1 MHPLFIQVTN
11 LFMPFTIQEE
21 SFHWNLNFVISLMSN
36 SLNFYSANRKIF
48 QNFLMMAYITK
59 IKKSK
64 FTNIQF
70 PEFDHSGQG
79 L

>member
-1 MHPLFIQVTN
+1 
-11 LFMPFTIQEE
+11 
-21 SFHWNLNFVISLMSN
+21 MSN
-36 SLNFYSANRKIF
+36 SLNFHSANRKIF
-48 QNFLMMAYITK
+48 QNFLMMGYITK

-70 PEFDHSGQG
+70 PEFDHSEQG